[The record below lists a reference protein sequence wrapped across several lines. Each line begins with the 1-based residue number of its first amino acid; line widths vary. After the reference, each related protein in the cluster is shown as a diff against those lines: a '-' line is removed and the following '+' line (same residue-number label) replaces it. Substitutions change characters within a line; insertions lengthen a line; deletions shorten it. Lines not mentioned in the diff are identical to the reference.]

1 MKKKKKSI
9 DYGKWGYI
17 FILPFFVAYI
27 IFSLIPLIDT
37 VRYSFFEYY
46 RSGIKEVGPNFIG
59 MANYVSLLHS
69 DMLKYGVNTLILWV
83 IGFIPQIVIALV
95 LAAWFT
101 DVRLK
106 IRGQQFFKVVI
117 YLPNLIMASAFAL
130 LFFTM
135 FSTNGP
141 INSILMSIGILKKPI
156 DFLGSVFGTR
166 SLIGFMNFLMWF
178 GNTTI
183 MLMAAIMG
191 ISQDV
196 FEASDLDGCNSIQ
209 RFFYITLPLIRP
221 ILAYTLIT
229 SIIGGLQMFDVP
241 QILTNGQGNPN
252 RTSMTLIMFLNSHL
266 KSKNYGMAGALS
278 VYLFIISGILCFFV
292 YRMTNDNDPD
302 GSKRQLRNVQKK
314 KGEEQDHESKFR
326 KTCDEHCRTY
336 CTHSLIFYVSVFL
349 LCIDYKC
356 NTFSCRAT
364 EGILSTAGKIFL
376 YKSKKCSE

>member
-59 MANYVSLLHS
+59 MENYVSLLHS
-69 DMLKYGVNTLILWV
+69 DMLKYGANTLILWV

-156 DFLGSVFGTR
+156 DFLGSVIGTR

-278 VYLFIISGILCFFV
+278 VYLFVVSAILCFFV

-302 GSKRQLRNVQKK
+302 GSKKAAKK
-314 KGEEQDHESKFR
+314 RAKAERR
-326 KTCDEHCRTY
+326 KR
-336 CTHSLIFYVSVFL
+336 
-349 LCIDYKC
+349 
-356 NTFSCRAT
+356 
-364 EGILSTAGKIFL
+364 
-376 YKSKKCSE
+376 